1 MTDREP
7 IRYDLCIVG
16 TGMAGMAAALFAA
29 NRGLLTALVGRT
41 GEIIFATGLIDLMG
55 VHPVESGT
63 VWTDPWAA
71 IAQLVKDLPQ
81 HPYAR
86 LASDAIRSA
95 LDELLDF
102 FETNGMPFRGLPDRN
117 VAVLTSLGTLKT
129 TYRVPQ
135 TLWAGVDAWER
146 KRPCLLADVEGL
158 KGFSARQ
165 IAATAGD
172 SWPGLRTTRLVLPR
186 VAGNGEVFAER
197 LARSLELET
206 HRRLLAEALAPHLEG
221 VETIGLPAILG
232 ISRPVAV
239 LRDVEQRLGMPVFE
253 IPTMPPGTTGL
264 RLKETFERGLGAKGV
279 ALFLENRVF
288 RAHIPPGGDFLLEIG
303 RIEPELTI
311 RAPAVVLA
319 TGRFMGGGL
328 KADRQLVREALFG
341 LPVRQPE
348 RRAHWHRAEFLDPR
362 GHPVNRAGLE
372 IDASF
377 RPLDP
382 SGRPAHANLFA
393 AGSILAHQDWMRMKC
408 GSGLA
413 IATAW
418 GAVENAVSRRGACP
432 VATWGQPSP

>member
-1 MTDREP
+1 MTDPAP
-7 IRYDLCIVG
+7 IPYDVCIVG
-16 TGMAGMAAALFAA
+16 TGMAGMSAALFAV
-29 NRGLLTALVGRT
+29 NRGLNTALVGRT

-63 VWTDPWAA
+63 VWIDPWAA
-71 IAQLVKDLPQ
+71 IAALVRDLPR
-81 HPYAR
+81 HPYAH
-86 LASDAIRSA
+86 LSTEAIRSA
-95 LDELLDF
+95 LNEFLDF
-102 FETNGMPFRGLPDRN
+102 FEANGMPFLGRPDRN
-117 VAVLTSLGTLKT
+117 VAVLTSLGTTKT

-146 KRPCLLADVEGL
+146 KRPCLLADIQGL

-165 IAATAGD
+165 IAATAGGE
-172 SWPGLRTTRLVLPR
+172 WPGLRTTRLVLPR
-186 VAGNGEVFAER
+186 TEGSGEVFAER
-197 LARSLELET
+197 LARSLELDI
-206 HRRLLAEALAPHLEG
+206 HRQGLVHALAPHLDG
-221 VETIGLPAILG
+221 VDTVGLPAILG

-279 ALFLENRVF
+279 TLFLENRVF
-288 RAHIPPGGDFLLEIG
+288 HASMPPGGDFLLEVG

-311 RAPAVVLA
+311 RAPVVVLA

-328 KADRQLVREALFG
+328 RADRQVVRETLFG
-341 LPVRQPE
+341 LPVRQPDG
-348 RRAHWHRAEFLDPR
+348 RAHWHRAEFLDPR
-362 GHPVNRAGLE
+362 GHPVNRTGLD
-372 IDASF
+372 IDTSF
-377 RPLDP
+377 RPLDA
-382 SGRPAHANLFA
+382 SGRPAHAQLFA

-418 GAVENAVSRRGACP
+418 GAVEQAARQL
-432 VATWGQPSP
+432 GQGKPYPS